1 MFHDGEQKCETV
13 RWMQECGWVAL
24 IACDHI
30 VVVVGELC
38 WIVGQMLEAA
48 ILETPLGRSPAL
60 ACVDGDGDDDGDGD
74 GDDEKEDN
82 DNDNDD
88 AIHI

>member
-1 MFHDGEQKCETV
+1 M
-13 RWMQECGWVAL
+13 AL

-38 WIVGQMLEAA
+38 WIVGWMLEAA

-60 ACVDGDGDDDGDGD
+60 ACVDGDGDGDGD
-74 GDDEKEDN
+74 GENEDN

>member
-1 MFHDGEQKCETV
+1 M
-13 RWMQECGWVAL
+13 AL

-38 WIVGQMLEAA
+38 WIVGWMLEAA

-60 ACVDGDGDDDGDGD
+60 ACVDGDGDGDGDRDGDGD
-74 GDDEKEDN
+74 GEKEDN

>member
-1 MFHDGEQKCETV
+1 M
-13 RWMQECGWVAL
+13 AL

-38 WIVGQMLEAA
+38 WIVGWMLEAA

-60 ACVDGDGDDDGDGD
+60 ASVDGDG
-74 GDDEKEDN
+74 EKEDN

>member
-1 MFHDGEQKCETV
+1 M
-13 RWMQECGWVAL
+13 AL

-38 WIVGQMLEAA
+38 WIVGWMLEAA

-60 ACVDGDGDDDGDGD
+60 ACVDGDGDGDRDRDGEGDGDGN